1 MSRIWI
7 YQSKHKLSPSEKE
20 FINSE
25 TMAFINRWAA
35 HNVKLDARF
44 EIKNDRFIILSVNEQ
59 EVLASG
65 CSIDDSVRFMQ
76 DLDRKYNLSLFDRL
90 QMAYLDAN
98 GEVQVCSFNEIDKH
112 YETGK
117 ITDETIVFDNT
128 IQDSDQLS
136 GSWKVPFA
144 QSGFVV
150 LK

>member
-20 FINSE
+20 SITLE
-25 TMAFINRWAA
+25 TTAFINRWAA

-76 DLDRKYNLSLFDRL
+76 ELDKKYNLSLFDRL

-98 GEVQVCSFNEIDKH
+98 GEVQVSGFNDIDKLF
-112 YETGK
+112 EAGEIKDNTL
-117 ITDETIVFDNT
+117 VFDNT
-128 IQDSDQLS
+128 IQDSNQLS
-136 GSWKVPFA
+136 NAWKVPFA